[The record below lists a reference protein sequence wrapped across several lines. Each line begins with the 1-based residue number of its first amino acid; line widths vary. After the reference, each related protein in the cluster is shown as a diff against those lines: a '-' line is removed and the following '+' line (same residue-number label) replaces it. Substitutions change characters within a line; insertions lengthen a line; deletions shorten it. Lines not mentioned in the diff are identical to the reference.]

1 MSIEEWTLLGTGVN
15 VFLLLLLLLLVLMY
29 KRGD

>member
-1 MSIEEWTLLGTGVN
+1 MTVEEWTLLGTGVN

-29 KRGD
+29 QRGK